1 LFSLLERSNRLSTI
15 RVAALGLLAGL
26 LIAPASTSAA
36 RQDQEKKKPD
46 VPAVTPKDEGK
57 LPTGK
62 ELEKDKK
69 KLEQDKAKPTEAK
82 LTKAEAS
89 VELTILVYG
98 GRKALD
104 TARASIQEEGTIRL
118 ATDQGDLT
126 GVYKL
131 RSTRKE
137 KSWLD
142 LLRVDLELTPSDAV
156 SRGSSAPAI
165 KYIIAFNGATVWSA
179 QNNQYVNPRPDA
191 EVAFRA
197 QLSHEYGALL
207 RYKEDGSKVEYVGQ
221 ETVVGVETTAVDL
234 ITANGDKTRYWISTG
249 TSKKP
254 GTYRILHAE
263 YELQLGE
270 GKPPNKYRIA
280 YYYTPYRVVQNTLV
294 PSRRVMTQNGKFVQ
308 EITLTTITYSAK
320 LDPEIFL
327 HLEQ

>member
-1 LFSLLERSNRLSTI
+1 MFSLLERFGRSSTI
-15 RVAALGLLAGL
+15 RAAAACLLAGL
-26 LIAPASTSAA
+26 VIAPASTSAA

-46 VPAVTPKDEGK
+46 APEVTRKDEGK
-57 LPTGK
+57 VPTGK

-69 KLEQDKAKPTEAK
+69 KLEQDKGKPTEAK
-82 LTKAEAS
+82 LTQAEAS
-89 VELTILVYG
+89 VELAILAYG
-98 GRKALD
+98 GRKPLE
-104 TARASIQEEGTIRL
+104 TARAAIQEEGTIRL

-126 GVYKL
+126 GPYKL
-131 RSTRKE
+131 RSLRKE

-165 KYIIAFNGATVWSA
+165 KYIIGFNGATVWSA

-207 RYKEDGSKVEYVGQ
+207 RYKEDASKLEYVGH
-221 ETVVGVETTAVDL
+221 ETVVGVETTALDL
-234 ITANGDKTRYWISTG
+234 TTANGEKTRYWISTG
-249 TSKKP
+249 SSKKP

-263 YELQLGE
+263 YELKLGE

-280 YYYTPYRVVQNTLV
+280 YYYTPFRVVQNTLV

>member
-1 LFSLLERSNRLSTI
+1 VERFRRSSTI
-15 RVAALGLLAGL
+15 RVAAAGLLAGL
-26 LIAPASTSAA
+26 VIAPASTSAA

-46 VPAVTPKDEGK
+46 APEVTRKDEGK
-57 LPTGK
+57 VPTGK

-82 LTKAEAS
+82 LTQAEAN
-89 VELTILVYG
+89 VELTIVAYG
-98 GRKALD
+98 GRKALE
-104 TARASIQEEGTIRL
+104 TARAAIQEEGTIRL

-126 GVYKL
+126 GLYKL

-165 KYIIAFNGATVWSA
+165 KYIIGFNGASVWSA

-197 QLSHEYGALL
+197 QLSHEYAALL
-207 RYKEDGSKVEYVGQ
+207 RYKEDGSKLEYIGH
-221 ETVVGVETTAVDL
+221 ETVVGVETTALDL
-234 ITANGDKTRYWISTG
+234 TTANGEKTRYWISTG
-249 TSKKP
+249 SSKKP

-263 YELQLGE
+263 YELKLGE
-270 GKPPNKYRIA
+270 GKPTNKYRIA
-280 YYYTPYRVVQNTLV
+280 YYYTPFRVVQNTLV

-308 EITLTTITYSAK
+308 EITLTNITYSAK